1 MIYLQVSYS
10 DIVHDSWSQ
19 HLSRKAK
26 TTTSSTAKPIPST
39 ETASST
45 TSNSR
50 RTVPL
55 LDKLSTEKTT
65 SVHFTPTT
73 EVPETSEIINSTN
86 EVTLLD
92 ESEFTHSPQTNSV
105 LVVTES
111 EKTTLVVTQT
121 ADGEETIEGF
131 ITSETTFKST
141 SESSTGSSTLLVNIN
156 VDTFPD
162 SSENTI
168 PYSSSLGDTTTESSS
183 TFDHFKSDTSE
194 GIETKMLMTELSV
207 DYSANTEET
216 TEPTR
221 DESQLTSY
229 TDDDSTAKEYDVDLM
244 IANNT
249 EESSNDS
256 LGSDLVLEDLT
267 ANVSL
272 PSTNDVPTIDYDY
285 PSFSWMDD
293 KNSTGSSALNSVLKD
308 FVPDSS
314 TTELSCPK
322 CPESV
327 CPVCLIQACPT
338 AETTSAPGKTIHY
351 MNY

>member
-1 MIYLQVSYS
+1 M
-10 DIVHDSWSQ
+10 
-19 HLSRKAK
+19 
-26 TTTSSTAKPIPST
+26 
-39 ETASST
+39 
-45 TSNSR
+45 
-50 RTVPL
+50 

-73 EVPETSEIINSTN
+73 EVPENSEIIHTAN
-86 EVTLLD
+86 EVSLLG
-92 ESEFTHSPQTNSV
+92 ESEFTNSPQTSSA

-121 ADGEETIEGF
+121 ADGEETKEGF
-131 ITSETTFKST
+131 LTSETTFKST

-156 VDTFPD
+156 VDTFSD

-168 PYSSSLGDTTTESSS
+168 PYSSSSRDTTESST
-183 TFDHFKSDTSE
+183 TFDHFKSDTKE

-207 DYSANTEET
+207 SYSTNTKET

-221 DESQLTSY
+221 DESQLTSD
-229 TDDDSTAKEYDVDLM
+229 TDDDATVKEDDVDLM
-244 IANNT
+244 TANNT

-256 LGSDLVLEDLT
+256 LASDLVLEDLT

-293 KNSTGSSALNSVLKD
+293 KNSTGSSALNGVLKD
-308 FVPDSS
+308 IVPDSS
-314 TTELSCPK
+314 TTESSCPK

-338 AETTSAPGKTIHY
+338 AETTSAPGNTIY
-351 MNY
+351 YVNYSF